1 MRRGLLSELM
11 IRSESEILSNKMKD
25 ASVKFQ
31 SLKKRVDILHPFL
44 NKINI
49 NVIKDKGIG

>member
-1 MRRGLLSELM
+1 M

-49 NVIKDKGIG
+49 NVIKDKGIR